1 MIDLQPLSIGSPL
14 DIVSKGKI
22 DFAGMVDMSPG
33 IEHDIAAD
41 HAIEEVVNK
50 EIYKELMVEQFQ
62 LAYYWKTVRGMVAD
76 IRKRWKDDVIL
87 AENVIQHAYELF
99 KRHRPNAQV
108 RFLLHMK
115 LAKYEKLS

>member
-76 IRKRWKDDVIL
+76 IRK
-87 AENVIQHAYELF
+87 
-99 KRHRPNAQV
+99 
-108 RFLLHMK
+108 
-115 LAKYEKLS
+115 